1 MQGAYRGVRSIARTV
16 HRTDLLAPHEGTPR
30 GSAEPFHPGGTLHMA
45 VPHLDSRRTRPEAA
59 SGRPAARDRRSFLT
73 SLGLLGSAGLLAPL
87 ATRLA
92 HRAPVRLETSRAGLG
107 TWIRIVALHPDG
119 ARAERATARAFAA
132 IARVDAQMSIHR
144 ADSELSRVNAMAGR
158 ETVAVSGELRNVVA
172 RARDASIASHGVY
185 DPTVLPLMRLY
196 GFYGSGQRHWPSD
209 RERSAALASMGA
221 RHIVIDD
228 AAGTLGLARSGA
240 ALDLGSIGK
249 GWAVDQAVAAL
260 RTEGVTSGLVDVG
273 RNVYALGSPDEH
285 AAGWRIG
292 VLHPDTGEVTRV
304 LTLHDSA
311 VATSSNAEQSHA
323 LDGERVGHL
332 LDARAGKPS
341 HARRSATVTAR
352 SATSADTGSTL
363 AFLLGASGTA
373 SLPDVTAVEWLA

>member
-1 MQGAYRGVRSIARTV
+1 MVV
-16 HRTDLLAPHEGTPR
+16 HHNNRPA
-30 GSAEPFHPGGTLHMA
+30 
-45 VPHLDSRRTRPEAA
+45 TRPGSPAPQPQA
-59 SGRPAARDRRSFLT
+59 PSGRRRFLT
-73 SLGLLGSAGLLAPL
+73 SLGLLGGAGLVAPL

-107 TWIRIVALHPDG
+107 TWIRIVALHADG

-158 ETVAVSGELRNVVA
+158 EPVAVSAELRAVVA
-172 RARDASIASHGVY
+172 RARAASLATAGVY

-196 GFYGSGQRHWPSD
+196 GFYHSGRTHLPTD
-209 RERSAALASMGA
+209 RERSDVLASLGA
-221 RHIVIDD
+221 RHIVVDD
-228 AAGTLGLARSGA
+228 AAGTVGLTRAGA

-249 GWAVDQAVAAL
+249 GFAVDQAVAAL
-260 RTEGVTSGLVDVG
+260 RAEGVTSGLVDVG
-273 RNVYALGSPDEH
+273 RNVYGLGTPDES

-292 VLHPDTGEVTRV
+292 VLHPETGEVMRV
-304 LTLHDSA
+304 ITLRDQA
-311 VATSSNAEQSHA
+311 VATSSNAEQSVT

-332 LDARAGKPS
+332 LDARAGLPA

-352 SATSADTGSTL
+352 NATEADAGSTL
-363 AFLLGASGTA
+363 AFLLGREGTA
-373 SLPDVTAVEWLA
+373 CLPDVTAVEWLA